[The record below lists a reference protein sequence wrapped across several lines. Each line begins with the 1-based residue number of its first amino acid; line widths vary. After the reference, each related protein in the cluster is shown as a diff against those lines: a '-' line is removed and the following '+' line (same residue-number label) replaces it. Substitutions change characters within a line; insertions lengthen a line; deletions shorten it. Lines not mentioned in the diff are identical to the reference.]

1 MPYCFRTQN
10 FTEMGLSVDD
20 TFYDETP
27 FITKIDKGSGGSRRE
42 NIWRMFLKEKRQS
55 V

>member
-1 MPYCFRTQN
+1 MVKYERPY
-10 FTEMGLSVDD
+10 LSPSP

-42 NIWRMFLKEKRQS
+42 NIWRMFLKEKDR